1 MRRKPVGDMCSVLD
15 ASFGEQKSSAVY
27 SVIHSRSLEGEPGLR
42 LLGRI
47 AGKVGCDPVAA
58 LDMEPDYVKAILAPL
73 GMLGRPILFLT
84 DGQRPEILERLQQD
98 PDIGANIVLVPA
110 EASWVGGDITAA
122 IMADVFIGNPA
133 STFSGFIVSSVSLS
147 LAVRPSFEH
156 RRTHSKKQAKTRV
169 AFGYRTNFLF
179 RKRDVNG
186 EWVDVCDER
195 GIFDT
200 KVMNVMA

>member
-133 STFSGFIVSSVSLS
+133 STFSGFI
-147 LAVRPSFEH
+147 
-156 RRTHSKKQAKTRV
+156 AKTRV